1 MIIGSRLNASHWLLQ
16 VTMEQP
22 SHLTI
27 KDIGVILERLSAKI
41 VDVERLERDVEGAT
55 YNWTIKVRMILFRD
69 ISLPRIRHLSTKN
82 LS

>member
-1 MIIGSRLNASHWLLQ
+1 MIIVPRLLQ

-41 VDVERLERDVEGAT
+41 VDVERLERDTEGAT
-55 YNWTIKVRMILFRD
+55 HNWTIKVCYA
-69 ISLPRIRHLSTKN
+69 
-82 LS
+82 

>member
-1 MIIGSRLNASHWLLQ
+1 
-16 VTMEQP
+16 MEQP

-55 YNWTIKVRMILFRD
+55 YNWTIKVQFVFIASF
-69 ISLPRIRHLSTKN
+69 ISL
-82 LS
+82 

>member
-1 MIIGSRLNASHWLLQ
+1 
-16 VTMEQP
+16 MEQP

-55 YNWTIKVRMILFRD
+55 YNWTIKVQFVFIASFPSKVKCVCTLIRLFHNVAMY
-69 ISLPRIRHLSTKN
+69 LCL
-82 LS
+82 

>member
-1 MIIGSRLNASHWLLQ
+1 
-16 VTMEQP
+16 MEQP

-55 YNWTIKVRMILFRD
+55 YNWTIKVRTVLVD
-69 ISLPRIRHLSTKN
+69 YYDTALLNQGTLPI
-82 LS
+82 

>member
-1 MIIGSRLNASHWLLQ
+1 
-16 VTMEQP
+16 MEQP

-55 YNWTIKVRMILFRD
+55 YNWTIKVRTVLVE
-69 ISLPRIRHLSTKN
+69 
-82 LS
+82 

>member
-1 MIIGSRLNASHWLLQ
+1 
-16 VTMEQP
+16 MEQP